1 MTPAEQMQLLKV
13 LEAQLGSMVV
23 QMSVLT
29 VQLQTVTT
37 ERDTLAA
44 EVVKLK
50 EKPEKKLKAV

>member
-1 MTPAEQMQLLKV
+1 MTPHQIAALLKV

-29 VQLQTVTT
+29 VQLQSAIS